1 MKLRFLEPSIEHIQH
16 KKSTVISKNYGGI
29 LAESKG
35 FDLRCGAGRLGVQ
48 SAPGALLRALG
59 FESQRFLLYTKA
71 PAYDGSFCVWR
82 RVRDS
87 NPCGVAA

>member
-1 MKLRFLEPSIEHIQH
+1 M
-16 KKSTVISKNYGGI
+16 
-29 LAESKG
+29 AESKG
-35 FDLRCGAGRLGVQ
+35 FDLRCGAGRLGLQ

-59 FESQRFLLYTKA
+59 FESQWLSLYIKA
-71 PAYDGSFCVWR
+71 PTYGGSFYIWR